1 MLAHPRSGASA
12 SQLHVRLTPRDGAL
26 DAPLVWRIGCNPGNF
41 SSALQERDASLLCRL
56 QLLAALSR
64 LPVYHAVLPLSK
76 GTSPVTA
83 TMNLL
88 LSDDYLLQDYPES
101 MTSTIRSGH
110 ATMLRFNRKGDY
122 LASGRVDGT
131 VVVWDLET
139 MGVARKMRGHNKSIT
154 FLSWSKCGRYLLSTC
169 QGWKAILWDLETGHR
184 HREVRFRAPAY
195 MAELHPWDQYVHSS
209 PLDKSLLPGAIDSH
223 TQLVTSLSRLCS
235 KSSRYSWISR
245 SRSMSSAFCHL
256 HQSGQILRTM
266 LLSKRSR
273 QKRMQSR

>member
-1 MLAHPRSGASA
+1 MSCCL
-12 SQLHVRLTPRDGAL
+12 
-26 DAPLVWRIGCNPGNF
+26 
-41 SSALQERDASLLCRL
+41 E
-56 QLLAALSR
+56 LLAALSR

-76 GTSPVTA
+76 GPSPVTA

-110 ATMLRFNRKGDY
+110 ATMLRFNRTGDY

-169 QGWKAILWDLETGHR
+169 QGWKAVLWDLETGHR

-195 MAELHPWDQYVHSS
+195 MAELHPWNQYV
-209 PLDKSLLPGAIDSH
+209 
-223 TQLVTSLSRLCS
+223 
-235 KSSRYSWISR
+235 Y
-245 SRSMSSAFCHL
+245 SAFRLAKTAVLGH
-256 HQSGQILRTM
+256 
-266 LLSKRSR
+266 
-273 QKRMQSR
+273 